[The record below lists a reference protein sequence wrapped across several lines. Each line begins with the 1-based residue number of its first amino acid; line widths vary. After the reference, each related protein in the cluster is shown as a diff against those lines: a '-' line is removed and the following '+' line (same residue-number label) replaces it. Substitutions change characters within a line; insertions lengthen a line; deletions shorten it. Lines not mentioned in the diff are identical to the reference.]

1 MKKVFFFRS
10 KNMKREKN
18 KRKWKLFFITA
29 EMRILLSILLTI
41 HERKFVNNINNI
53 K

>member
-1 MKKVFFFRS
+1 
-10 KNMKREKN
+10 MKREKN

-41 HERKFVNNINNI
+41 HERKFVLIIKLLKFEYVRDNI
-53 K
+53 